1 MVSDSTESNCD
12 PNTFYEGSEQSK
24 LEIEITKWIN
34 LPIAILLFAFS
45 PFVILM
51 PFLRE
56 QLNTTCRKVV
66 SLIVLSDL
74 VSTVANLELSWGKK
88 LNQQPNYIGLCMS
101 ATIVRTVTQFSSISG
116 WVRSKS

>member
-1 MVSDSTESNCD
+1 MFSELELTEDECD
-12 PNTFYEGSEQSK
+12 PNTFYEGSQQSE

-34 LPIAILLFAFS
+34 LPLAILLFALS

-51 PFLRE
+51 PFLCE
-56 QLNTTCRKVV
+56 QLNTTCRKVI
-66 SLIVLSDL
+66 SLIVLCDL

-101 ATIVRTVTQFSSISG
+101 AAIVRTVTQFTSIS
-116 WVRSKS
+116 W